1 MKNLLTRL
9 CLSLLLASLLPA
21 GPAALVAQTDAPA
34 ATPADLD
41 FAAFEAL
48 QKAPP
53 PAPPKEMGVGA
64 FMLWADAQQQKV
76 GEAGFAFYANHPTD
90 PRRWDVVLAL
100 SRLKPM
106 FIKEAGPD
114 FATQGLK
121 AAVIDEAAKAAWQG
135 KITAMWQA
143 LNTATDVPPG
153 PAEERDW
160 SNFAFDFRAASA
172 ALKSGGT
179 PDWAAFRPRFD
190 AHTARYAQMD
200 AILAKRAGDYL
211 GALARNAPDRAAA
224 EWQHLLDTSSVE
236 SLRRLASEQLKLI
249 ALMSQPLD
257 IAFTAV
263 DGRKVDLKDLRGKV
277 VLIDFWAT
285 WCGPCIAELP
295 NVKKIYAAYRDFGF
309 EVIGISLENG
319 KLAPQDTSEQA
330 DAKLAAARK
339 ILTDF
344 TAKEEMPWPQYFD
357 GKFWK
362 NDFAVRY
369 DVRGIPAMFLLD
381 QTGKVVT
388 TNARGPKLEAEVK
401 RLLKL

>member
-1 MKNLLTRL
+1 MKTPFTRIL
-9 CLSLLLASLLPA
+9 LSLLLAW
-21 GPAALVAQTDAPA
+21 PAALVAQADTPA
-34 ATPADLD
+34 GTPADKD

-48 QKAPP
+48 QKTPP
-53 PAPPKEMGVGA
+53 PASPKEMGSAA
-64 FMLWADAQQQKV
+64 FMLWADAHQQKV
-76 GEAGFAFYANHPTD
+76 GAAGFAFYANHPTD
-90 PRRWDVVLAL
+90 PRRWDVVLAV

-106 FIKEAGPD
+106 FIKDAGPD

-121 AAVIDEAAKAAWQG
+121 GAVIDEAAKAAW
-135 KITAMWQA
+135 KEKNTALWQA
-143 LNTATDVPPG
+143 LNAATDVPPG

-160 SNFAFDFRAASA
+160 SNFAFDFRAATA
-172 ALKSGGT
+172 ALKAGGS
-179 PDWAAFRPRFD
+179 PDWAAFRTRFD
-190 AHTARYAQMD
+190 AHAAKYSQME

-211 GALARNAPDRAAA
+211 GALERNLPGRAAA
-224 EWQHLLDTSSVE
+224 EWQHLLDTSAIE
-236 SLRRLASEQLKLI
+236 SLRKLAGDQLKLI

-295 NVKKIYAAYRDFGF
+295 NVKKVYSAYRDRGF
-309 EVIGISLENG
+309 EVVGIALENG
-319 KLAPQDTSEQA
+319 KLAPTDTPEQA
-330 DAKLAAARK
+330 AAKLEAARK

-357 GKFWK
+357 GKYWK
-362 NDFAVRY
+362 NDFAVQF
-369 DVRGIPAMFLLD
+369 DIRGIPAMFLLD